1 MARGDKPPVQR
12 RQSSEENIFFITGKD
27 VNTTAGGIS
36 AKSKE
41 SNLLGVGITQAEFL
55 HLIQDLE
62 DQNLFVLGNIEQTE
76 AELEQ
81 MNRNSVDKYGNEEKM
96 IS

>member
-1 MARGDKPPVQR
+1 
-12 RQSSEENIFFITGKD
+12 
-27 VNTTAGGIS
+27 
-36 AKSKE
+36 
-41 SNLLGVGITQAEFL
+41 VGITQAEFL